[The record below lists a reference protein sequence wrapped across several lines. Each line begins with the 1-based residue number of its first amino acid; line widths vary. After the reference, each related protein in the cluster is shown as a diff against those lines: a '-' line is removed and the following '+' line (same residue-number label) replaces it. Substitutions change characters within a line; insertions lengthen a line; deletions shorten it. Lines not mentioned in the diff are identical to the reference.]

1 LSWQIVPTALGQM
14 LGDKDPVK
22 SKRVTDA
29 MLQMRKIDIAKL
41 RTAYQADDS
50 TSVSQE
56 PAETFPFSA
65 RISIGGLKM
74 KTATLFA
81 VLCFV
86 SCLGSAQAMQDRMID
101 LGSHSLHVVEAG
113 SGAAMVVF
121 ESGLGE
127 DTSTWSDVQPKIGQF
142 ARTFLYDRAGLGKSS
157 ALPARA
163 HPRTVEDM
171 VQELHELL
179 RAAKFEAPYVLVG
192 HSLGGALIQVFAR
205 TYPAEVAGLVLV
217 DPEDGQ
223 LVDLLHS
230 HMSDADW
237 AARQKAVDEA
247 VSAMTP
253 AIRAEQDAMLKHDSH
268 AGKQASLP
276 DVPVILLTGTKK
288 NPEFPGNPLE
298 QDLKMELHKKL
309 LATTPHGKQV
319 LAPNSRHYIQNDQP
333 ELVIEAVRE
342 VVVQTK
348 PSHR

>member
-1 LSWQIVPTALGQM
+1 
-14 LGDKDPVK
+14 
-22 SKRVTDA
+22 
-29 MLQMRKIDIAKL
+29 
-41 RTAYQADDS
+41 
-50 TSVSQE
+50 
-56 PAETFPFSA
+56 
-65 RISIGGLKM
+65 M

-86 SCLGSAQAMQDRMID
+86 SYLGSAQTLQDRMID
-101 LGSHSLHVVEAG
+101 LGGHSLHVVEAG
-113 SGAAMVVF
+113 SGEAVVVF

-127 DTSTWSDVQPKIGQF
+127 DTSTWSDVQPKIAQF

-157 ALPARA
+157 PASAGA

-171 VQELHELL
+171 VQELHGLL
-179 RAAKFEAPYVLVG
+179 QAAKVRAPYVLVG
-192 HSLGGALIQVFAR
+192 HSLGGALVQVFAR

-217 DPEDGQ
+217 DPEDGR

-247 VSAMTP
+247 LSAMTP
-253 AIRAEQDAMLKHDSH
+253 AIRAEQDTMLQQDSH
-268 AGKQASLP
+268 PGIQASLP
-276 DVPVILLTGTKK
+276 DVPMILLTGTKK

-298 QDLKMELHKKL
+298 QDLKMELHKAL
-309 LATTPHGKQV
+309 LATTPRGKQV

-342 VVVQTK
+342 VVGQTK
-348 PSHR
+348 SSQH